1 MTPLHILRDA
11 MITRRAKPLA
21 ILAPALLGSSLLLT
35 GCVSLGSEPPES
47 LLDLTASQSAPA
59 GATSS
64 ASRDE
69 ALAIYEPEVPA
80 KIDVLRVPVQVSS
93 TEVAYLKDAVWVEKP
108 ARLFRRLL
116 AETVRVRT
124 NRLVLD
130 ADDPGLSAQSRLR
143 GVLREFGYDASNSS
157 VLVRFDAIRRSTD
170 GTMETQR
177 FEAVEQG
184 VEARAGAVGAALNR
198 AANDVAGQVADWVGE

>member
-1 MTPLHILRDA
+1 
-11 MITRRAKPLA
+11 MIRRAKTLA
-21 ILAPALLGSSLLLT
+21 LLAPAMVLA
-35 GCVSLGSEPPES
+35 GCVSLGSEPPAS
-47 LLDLTASQSAPA
+47 LLNLTPSQSAPA
-59 GATSS
+59 GSSAS

-93 TEVAYLKDAVWVEKP
+93 TEIAYLKDAVWVEKP

-143 GVLREFGYDASNSS
+143 GVLREFGYDSSTSS
-157 VLVRFDAIRRSTD
+157 VIVRYDAIRRSPD

-177 FEAVEQG
+177 FEAVEEG
-184 VEARAGAVGAALNR
+184 VVAKAGPVGVALNQ
-198 AANDVAGQVADWVGE
+198 AANDVAAQVADWVGE